1 MQQIDPRQF
10 LETDT
15 LLNKF
20 QGQVV
25 LITYDGIKQ
34 LEITKIEKYEIIS
47 ADESVHKV
55 DITFCLTPEAANN
68 LGDALRVNKKLEAEK
83 KRTDKDPNR
92 RPRIIGK
99 RPMRKLAQRYVKVT
113 FLNGYILY
121 GIPLEY
127 NDYNFTMNVNDQMI
141 LVYRHA
147 IYQFDIIRQKSK
159 KQQTPKKM
167 T

>member
-20 QGQVV
+20 QGQIV

-34 LEITKIEKYEIIS
+34 LKITKIEKYKIHS
-47 ADESVHKV
+47 ADDSLHKA
-55 DITFCLTPEAANN
+55 DIVFCLTPEAANN

-83 KRTDKDPNR
+83 LRTDKNPQK
-92 RPRIIGK
+92 RPKIIGK
-99 RPMRKLAQRYVKVT
+99 RPMRKLAQKNVKVT
-113 FLNGYILY
+113 LRNGYILY
-121 GIPLEY
+121 GIVIEY
-127 NDYNFTMNVNDQMI
+127 NDYNFTMNVNNQMV

-147 IYQFDIIRQKSK
+147 VYQFEIVTAK
-159 KQQTPKKM
+159 KR
-167 T
+167 